1 MNSDFPDRTS
11 IQVVT
16 TTVIIPVLNEA
27 PHIEEVL
34 APLVETDVIVVDG
47 GSTDSTLTIL
57 AGCYV
62 KVIQAQKG
70 RARQMNAG
78 ADEATGDILIFLHA
92 DTRLPEGWQNDL
104 QDFSDSKKV
113 WGRFNVQFDET
124 TPAFSVI
131 AFMMNWR
138 SRLTGI
144 CTGDQAIFIRRPVF
158 DKLNGFADIL
168 LMEDIDISRRLRR
181 ESWPY
186 CVPGKATTSARRWR
200 ARGLIRTILHMWWY
214 RLQYFFGVSSEK
226 LVKSYYS

>member
-1 MNSDFPDRTS
+1 M
-11 IQVVT
+11 
-16 TTVIIPVLNEA
+16 LNEA
-27 PHIEEVL
+27 PHIEKLL
-34 APLVETDVIVVDG
+34 APLADIDVIVVDG
-47 GSTDSTLTIL
+47 GSTDNTLALL
-57 AGCYV
+57 ADLNA
-62 KVIQAQKG
+62 KVIQGSRG

-78 ADEATGDILIFLHA
+78 AAEATGDILIFLHA
-92 DTRLPEGWQNDL
+92 DTCLPEGWQNDL
-104 QDFSDSKKV
+104 QDFTDSKKI

-144 CTGDQAIFIRRPVF
+144 CTGDQAIFVRRSVF
-158 DKLNGFADIL
+158 DKLDGFADIP

-186 CVPGKATTSARRWR
+186 CIPGKATTSARRWR
-200 ARGLIRTILHMWWY
+200 ARGLTRTVLHMWWY
-214 RLQYFFGVSSEK
+214 RLQYFFGVSPER

>member
-1 MNSDFPDRTS
+1 MA
-11 IQVVT
+11 T

-27 PHIEEVL
+27 PHIEKLL
-34 APLVETDVIVVDG
+34 APLTDIDVIIVDG
-47 GSTDSTLTIL
+47 GSTDNTLALLT
-57 AGCYV
+57 AFKA
-62 KVIQAQKG
+62 KVIQGSTG

-78 ADEATGDILIFLHA
+78 AAEATGDILIFLHA
-92 DTRLPEGWQNDL
+92 DTRLPEGWQNNL
-104 QDFSDSKKV
+104 RDFADSKKV

-124 TPAFSVI
+124 APAFLVI

-144 CTGDQAIFIRRPVF
+144 CTGDQAIFVRRSAF
-158 DKLNGFADIL
+158 DKHNGFADIP

-186 CVPGKATTSARRWR
+186 CVPDKATTSARLWR
-200 ARGLIRTILHMWWY
+200 ARGLIRTVLHMWWY
-214 RLQYFFGVSSEK
+214 RLQYFFGVSPER